1 MEDVET
7 WEKKNKRKER
17 RGEQSEWEVGW
28 KRSKTFPRG
37 KTKNE
42 MKSAMKKEKM
52 MKSWTKLQNYD
63 DRMLMKIRTEP
74 IFPVGI
80 VEADVRTV
88 DRRHFFFI
96 LTSSQKAMNL
106 FIYFFFLFELLRL
119 PQQPPKGTKLSN
131 ATKLH
136 FYSVLIS
143 KGFLSIK
150 SQRFQYSKQK
160 VVILEQSQ
168 S

>member
-106 FIYFFFLFELLRL
+106 FIYFFFYSSCCGYRSNHLKELSFQMRLNCIFILFSFRKAFSSSNRSVFNILSRKLL
-119 PQQPPKGTKLSN
+119 S
-131 ATKLH
+131 
-136 FYSVLIS
+136 
-143 KGFLSIK
+143 
-150 SQRFQYSKQK
+150 
-160 VVILEQSQ
+160 
-168 S
+168 